1 MRAKRIAAAVI
12 GLAAW
17 TGAAEPI
24 DEGMTVA
31 EYHGEARGAA
41 AADPGAPDIARLLG
55 VTLLLVGAAGGLY
68 FLCRRLR
75 GGRRVLRGRNVK
87 VLETAYVSP
96 KHTLALVRIRNRILL
111 LQESNPKHSWRHLAQ
126 LMLLHQAQG
135 FVQDILHA
143 RGQFQHLGRQLAG
156 RCKLLDCFLNALQ
169 CDVVGKTGQII
180 RRAGQQAD
188 QQMLCPP
195 EAAAKVDC
203 SLLGN
208 VQHLF
213 CSRVKLA
220 ENGHTILLTRPA
232 GHFARAGRQ
241 CF

>member
-1 MRAKRIAAAVI
+1 VRAKRIAAAVI

-111 LQESNPKHSWRHLAQ
+111 LGMGQDVRTLAEFARPEEVLQFDGAFSEEFENALERDGASKPAARACEPVAQLRKALDRWRHKL
-126 LMLLHQAQG
+126 
-135 FVQDILHA
+135 
-143 RGQFQHLGRQLAG
+143 RG
-156 RCKLLDCFLNALQ
+156 
-169 CDVVGKTGQII
+169 
-180 RRAGQQAD
+180 
-188 QQMLCPP
+188 
-195 EAAAKVDC
+195 E
-203 SLLGN
+203 
-208 VQHLF
+208 
-213 CSRVKLA
+213 
-220 ENGHTILLTRPA
+220 
-232 GHFARAGRQ
+232 ARA
-241 CF
+241 